1 MNSAHS
7 QDTKLIYRN
16 LLLFYTL
23 IMNYVKEKSKK
34 YPIENYIKKNEIPM
48 NKLNQSGERPIL

>member
-1 MNSAHS
+1 
-7 QDTKLIYRN
+7 
-16 LLLFYTL
+16 
-23 IMNYVKEKSKK
+23 MNYVKEKSKK